1 MKNVKFLLMLM
12 FVSLLIGNGCR
23 KDESLEFENYVIEKR
38 TSHFLDTS
46 YFEFH
51 HIINILSEQSDSMIA
66 FQTKY
71 GFPSVYGTFKK
82 KNETI
87 KITTIPLVKYNK
99 ITGVFRI
106 YITHE
111 DSVRIHFFSKE
122 NIDSAMTTS
131 LNSKNFHLYNGA
143 IQGYVFSAAKRGET
157 IDNKYIQWLE
167 GNQNRLEERVGFY
180 CIEDWDCIEA
190 FRDSNT
196 GNIYSDREFTDYIGP
211 GINASGNGL
220 YGFFHC
226 FLISYECYY
235 DWSQHGYISSSGNNW
250 NHYPWVTNSS
260 SGGTGYGNNNP
271 KIKPWEEQ
279 VLIDAKDCLLQ
290 AGIAGARAMAALQN
304 ATDNS
309 CGESYN
315 DLLARTYLNLMDK
328 GKSCTDVAAL
338 AEEVENT
345 IAKTE
350 TVFFDDQVLEF
361 FEENELIDPCSGEK
375 ISDMLK
381 NEACANQETLTMEGL
396 EEALEGVDYIE
407 IPVGFESECPCFYK
421 ILNNLK
427 NGNNDNWLC
436 KIVKDIESS
445 ASYTQ
450 KFKIHSGEEIKNTMN
465 ASLSVG
471 TILIP
476 ESFCNGN
483 APISDLE
490 ITAKFIHELL
500 HGYIS
505 VLLKEQYPGTLPN
518 DFYVQSPFNP
528 ELLVINYAYWSD
540 IVQAKYPG
548 TIINGNQHILF
559 LTHFKNLIIN
569 ALHDINGGIGNPTDY
584 EYYANLIINTNDLAL
599 YNPFAYELGL
609 KDSDGN
615 VIFNN
620 DNYLAAWNS
629 IGGNAGFS
637 INCE

>member
-46 YFEFH
+46 FFEFH

-66 FQTKY
+66 FQTRY

-211 GINASGNGL
+211 GTNASGNGL

-235 DWSQHGYISSSGNNW
+235 DWSQHGYISTSGNNW
-250 NHYPWVTNSS
+250 NHYPWVTNST
-260 SGGTGYGNNNP
+260 SGGAGNGNNNP

-279 VLIDAKDCLLQ
+279 VILDAKDCLQ
-290 AGIAGARAMAALQN
+290 DAGINGAIVKAGLEEVAK
-304 ATDNS
+304 NS
-309 CGESYN
+309 CGNSYN
-315 DLLARTYLNLMDK
+315 DLLAETYINLIEQNKD
-328 GKSCTDVAAL
+328 CTDGEAWK
-338 AEEVENT
+338 EEMENT
-345 IAKTE
+345 INKESGFGSTLDPNQGNPLSSTNRLCPDNIIIKQSSWESNFQNVGGISGLQISLNGGVALTFE
-350 TVFFDDQVLEF
+350 NLFFDVDQPKDC
-361 FEENELIDPCSGEK
+361 NYPTQNLIADAINSAIT
-375 ISDMLK
+375 IS
-381 NEACANQETLTMEGL
+381 N
-396 EEALEGVDYIE
+396 
-407 IPVGFESECPCFYK
+407 
-421 ILNNLK
+421 NNLD
-427 NGNNDNWLC
+427 NNLPIFNQ
-436 KIVKDIESS
+436 
-445 ASYTQ
+445 AS
-450 KFKIHSGEEIKNTMN
+450 
-465 ASLSVG
+465 SLSQNVQFIRLLEKQLGQLGRDAGCTYTTPNGQNSFFSGSVTPSNYENGVG
-471 TILIP
+471 LDCHKGAT
-476 ESFCNGN
+476 FVNF
-483 APISDLE
+483 
-490 ITAKFIHELL
+490 T
-500 HGYIS
+500 
-505 VLLKEQYPGTLPN
+505 
-518 DFYVQSPFNP
+518 
-528 ELLVINYAYWSD
+528 
-540 IVQAKYPG
+540 
-548 TIINGNQHILF
+548 
-559 LTHFKNLIIN
+559 NLST
-569 ALHDINGGIGNPTDY
+569 G
-584 EYYANLIINTNDLAL
+584 
-599 YNPFAYELGL
+599 
-609 KDSDGN
+609 
-615 VIFNN
+615 
-620 DNYLAAWNS
+620 
-629 IGGNAGFS
+629 
-637 INCE
+637 C